1 MIILGRRRAAKNLA
15 DVINDGVA
23 SGPQFTNNFEFRPL
37 LLMVCGRSVL
47 GGAVIDKTKRFTKEG
62 NSLANDVAVGKDIL
76 DVRGNG
82 RVVLGRGRRL
92 GKVVRVRRRIGWT
105 RESRKGRE
113 RK

>member
-47 GGAVIDKTKRFTKEG
+47 GGAVTDKTKR
-62 NSLANDVAVGKDIL
+62 
-76 DVRGNG
+76 
-82 RVVLGRGRRL
+82 
-92 GKVVRVRRRIGWT
+92 
-105 RESRKGRE
+105 
-113 RK
+113 